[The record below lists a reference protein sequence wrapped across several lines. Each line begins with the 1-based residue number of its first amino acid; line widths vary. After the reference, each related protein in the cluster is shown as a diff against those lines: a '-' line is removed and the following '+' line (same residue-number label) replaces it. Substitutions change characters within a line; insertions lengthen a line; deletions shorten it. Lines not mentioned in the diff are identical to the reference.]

1 MGVSLESLAEDAQ
14 QLLLCGSGA
23 APRLGL
29 EPSHLEAVY
38 AVGHSLYKEGDYDR
52 AEELFSWLVVSAGME
67 TKYLK
72 ALGAARQLQGKY
84 EEALAA
90 YAVVITLEAGDPEVV
105 FHTAECV
112 SLMGDKQKAR
122 ELAACACS
130 LAKTYESPKALMK
143 QINSLQRSLGDGEET
158 KQGDK

>member
-14 QLLLCGSGA
+14 NLLLSGSGTG
-23 APRLGL
+23 PRLGL
-29 EPSHLEAVY
+29 NSSHLEAVY
-38 AVGHSLYKEGDYDR
+38 AVGCSLYKEGDYDR
-52 AEELFSWLVVSAGME
+52 AEELFSWLVISAGLE

-105 FHTAECV
+105 LYTAECL
-112 SLMGDKQKAR
+112 SLMGEHDKAR
-122 ELAACACS
+122 EVAECACGLAA
-130 LAKTYESPKALMK
+130 TYGSPKDLVK
-143 QINSLQRSLGDGEET
+143 QIKSLQKSLENKPKKGA
-158 KQGDK
+158 K